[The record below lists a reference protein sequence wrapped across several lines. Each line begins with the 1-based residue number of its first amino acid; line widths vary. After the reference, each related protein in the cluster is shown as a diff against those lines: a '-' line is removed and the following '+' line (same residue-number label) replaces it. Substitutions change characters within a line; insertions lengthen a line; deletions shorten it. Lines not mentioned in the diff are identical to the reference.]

1 MKKLLMKG
9 SANDIMD
16 RDVKT
21 VSIKQIIKLLGNLGI
36 EFEISVDEN
45 ETIVGFSPVEQYRG
59 GTITWIKN
67 MQRYWRIDENAKKEV
82 IEPKLI
88 VVDSDVSEVCGW
100 KNKLVVKNPKY
111 VFYLI
116 LKEFFANKNI
126 VGIGKGS
133 IISESVI
140 LGDNVSIGSGCVV
153 EDDVCIGNN
162 TKIYHNVV
170 LRSGTVIGKN
180 CVIKSCT
187 VIGEEGYGYSESGEG
202 NGWFHVPHFGKVV
215 VGDEVEIGS
224 NCSIDCGTIEN
235 TIIGNGTKID
245 NLVHIAHNAI
255 IGEYVRVVAGTV
267 ICGSSHIKDRVY
279 IAPGGII
286 KNQIKIEENSIIGVG
301 TVVLENVPKG
311 KVLVGMP
318 ARVLRD
324 VGKEDL

>member
-1 MKKLLMKG
+1 MKG

-126 VGIGKGS
+126 V
-133 IISESVI
+133 
-140 LGDNVSIGSGCVV
+140 
-153 EDDVCIGNN
+153 
-162 TKIYHNVV
+162 
-170 LRSGTVIGKN
+170 
-180 CVIKSCT
+180 
-187 VIGEEGYGYSESGEG
+187 
-202 NGWFHVPHFGKVV
+202 HF
-215 VGDEVEIGS
+215 
-224 NCSIDCGTIEN
+224 
-235 TIIGNGTKID
+235 
-245 NLVHIAHNAI
+245 L
-255 IGEYVRVVAGTV
+255 
-267 ICGSSHIKDRVY
+267 
-279 IAPGGII
+279 
-286 KNQIKIEENSIIGVG
+286 
-301 TVVLENVPKG
+301 L
-311 KVLVGMP
+311 
-318 ARVLRD
+318 
-324 VGKEDL
+324 